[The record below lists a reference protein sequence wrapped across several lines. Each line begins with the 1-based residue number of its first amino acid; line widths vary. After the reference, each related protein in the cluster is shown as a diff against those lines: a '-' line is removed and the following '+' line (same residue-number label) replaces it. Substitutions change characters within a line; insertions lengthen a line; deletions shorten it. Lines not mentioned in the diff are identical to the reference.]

1 MSTALEN
8 TELMVKKAKSLG
20 ADDVIAK
27 TTFGKYRQTRFSN
40 NEIDISVAWD
50 EYVTDVALVWN
61 KRLVAT
67 EIRDFQNSEKRIED
81 LFKLA
86 KVSKENPHYGGIAK
100 GKFNYSKPLA
110 DEQLRNFERHSDY
123 VHEAIEAAQ
132 KEAGTEINTGG
143 ILFGKYEDIYLVSSE
158 GPKGHDA
165 RSAVELSIRA
175 FSQVD
180 ASGHGVEC
188 SSSLND
194 FKPARAGEKAGQI
207 AKLAMNPKEGNEGKY
222 DVIFDPLFFGSML
235 GTWGSMASAYSVMIQ
250 LSIFVNKLGQKVAS
264 DLVTLRDKP
273 ADYSVHNRTFDDEGF
288 PAQENV
294 FINKGVLKTY
304 LHNTSTAVKF
314 KTKTTGN
321 AGLVQPTPW
330 NIEMDAGDMSK
341 TELFNQVK
349 KGIYLTNTWYTRF
362 QNYATGDFSTIPRDG
377 IFLIEHGK
385 IKESWKD
392 LRLSDNILRIL
403 KQISGLSKERQH
415 VHWWLE
421 AEPPSLSPYVLA
433 KDIHMTRPK

>member
-100 GKFNYSKPLA
+100 GKFNYSKPLV
-110 DEQLRNFERHSDY
+110 DEQLRSFERHSDY

-132 KEAGTEINTGG
+132 KEAGTDINTGG
-143 ILFGKYEDIYLVSSE
+143 ILFSKYEDIYLVSSE

-250 LSIFVNKLGQKVAS
+250 LSIFVNKIGQKVAS

-341 TELFNQVK
+341 NELFNQVK

-433 KDIHMTRPK
+433 KDIQMTRPK

>member
-132 KEAGTEINTGG
+132 KEAGTDINTGG

-158 GPKGHDA
+158 GPNGHDA

-175 FSQVD
+175 FSYWVSTWICS
-180 ASGHGVEC
+180 AS
-188 SSSLND
+188 
-194 FKPARAGEKAGQI
+194 
-207 AKLAMNPKEGNEGKY
+207 
-222 DVIFDPLFFGSML
+222 
-235 GTWGSMASAYSVMIQ
+235 
-250 LSIFVNKLGQKVAS
+250 
-264 DLVTLRDKP
+264 
-273 ADYSVHNRTFDDEGF
+273 
-288 PAQENV
+288 
-294 FINKGVLKTY
+294 
-304 LHNTSTAVKF
+304 
-314 KTKTTGN
+314 
-321 AGLVQPTPW
+321 
-330 NIEMDAGDMSK
+330 
-341 TELFNQVK
+341 
-349 KGIYLTNTWYTRF
+349 
-362 QNYATGDFSTIPRDG
+362 
-377 IFLIEHGK
+377 
-385 IKESWKD
+385 
-392 LRLSDNILRIL
+392 
-403 KQISGLSKERQH
+403 
-415 VHWWLE
+415 
-421 AEPPSLSPYVLA
+421 
-433 KDIHMTRPK
+433 

>member
-20 ADDVIAK
+20 ADEVIAK

-110 DEQLRNFERHSDY
+110 DEQLRSFERHSDY

-132 KEAGTEINTGG
+132 KEAGTDINTGG
-143 ILFGKYEDIYLVSSE
+143 ILFSKYEDIYLVSSE

-250 LSIFVNKLGQKVAS
+250 LSIFVNKIGQKVAS

-341 TELFNQVK
+341 NELFNQVK

-415 VHWWLE
+415 VHWCLE

-433 KDIHMTRPK
+433 KDIQMTRPK

>member
-20 ADDVIAK
+20 ADEVIAK

-110 DEQLRNFERHSDY
+110 DEQLRSFERHSDY

-132 KEAGTEINTGG
+132 KEAGTDMNTGG
-143 ILFGKYEDIYLVSSE
+143 ILFSKYEDIYLVSSE

-250 LSIFVNKLGQKVAS
+250 LSIFVNKIGQKVAS

-341 TELFNQVK
+341 NELFNQVK

-433 KDIHMTRPK
+433 KDIQMTRPK